1 MSVNTDNLANQE
13 VTLKTVVTDYF
24 AKIKAGDIG
33 ALPAFLG
40 LIALGAVF
48 TFSSQFF
55 LTARNMANLLTQ
67 AAVSYT
73 HLTLPTNREV

>member
-1 MSVNTDNLANQE
+1 MSVNADNLVAEQ
-13 VTLKTVVTDYF
+13 VTLKSVVTDYF
-24 AKIKAGDIG
+24 AKVKSGDIG

-40 LIALGAVF
+40 LITLGIVF

-67 AAVSYT
+67 ASPVIVLSLI
-73 HLTLPTNREV
+73 HI